1 MTHLIVK
8 GFCGFACRHPVHS
21 FTLPLGRLNATD
33 MAATPGLKPEQL
45 RAYAPNFVLPALA
58 CDKSRFAQCST

>member
-1 MTHLIVK
+1 MTHLTVK
-8 GFCGFACRHPVHS
+8 GFCGF
-21 FTLPLGRLNATD
+21 TLQASCSLLHIAIRQAYATD

>member
-1 MTHLIVK
+1 M
-8 GFCGFACRHPVHS
+8 
-21 FTLPLGRLNATD
+21 PLGRLNATD